1 MMADMDITIGFVDVA
16 RELSISGAEGGEEL
30 RGRIADALAAGA
42 GVLEIADA
50 QGRTHLARVEKIAYV
65 QIGTAANRHVGFIA

>member
-1 MMADMDITIGFVDVA
+1 MDITIGFVDVA
-16 RELSISGAEGGEEL
+16 RELTIAGAEGGEEL
-30 RGRIADALAAGA
+30 RGRIADALSSGS

-65 QIGTAANRHVGFIA
+65 QIGAASNRHVGFIA